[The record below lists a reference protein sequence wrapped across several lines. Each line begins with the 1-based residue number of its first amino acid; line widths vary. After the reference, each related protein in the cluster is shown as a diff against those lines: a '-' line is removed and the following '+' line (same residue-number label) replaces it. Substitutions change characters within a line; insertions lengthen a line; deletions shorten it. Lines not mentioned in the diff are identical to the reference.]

1 MSRETV
7 STSESQVLVVEV
19 GPAIIVVKRDIWY
32 VSLASGE
39 YTNDSLVNV
48 PKPQSQVPSEVN
60 AIIVASADTLSVIL
74 HSAYGDQD

>member
-19 GPAIIVVKRDIWY
+19 GPATIVVKRDTWY

-48 PKPQSQVPSEVN
+48 PKPRSQVPSEVN
-60 AIIVASADTLSVIL
+60 AIIVASVAILSVIL
-74 HSAYGDQD
+74 HLA